1 MIRLLIVSSDTPTL
15 RTMSEIITAMRSDA
29 RGSRIDLSNAGSG
42 EEAIG
47 VFTTEDFKIIIVD
60 YELPG
65 INGLQLIDL
74 ISHRLEIKKILITEG
89 SPSLELRIKAAELGI
104 EGFIQKP
111 IRPKNV
117 KTLINRIL

>member
-1 MIRLLIVSSDTPTL
+1 MIGLLIVSSDTPTL
-15 RTMSEIITAMRSDA
+15 RAMSEIITAMRSDA

-74 ISHRLEIKKILITEG
+74 ISHRLEIKKLLITEG

>member
-15 RTMSEIITAMRSDA
+15 RAMSEIITAMRSDA

-74 ISHRLEIKKILITEG
+74 ISHRLEINKLLITEG

>member
-29 RGSRIDLSNAGSG
+29 RGSRIDLRKAGSG